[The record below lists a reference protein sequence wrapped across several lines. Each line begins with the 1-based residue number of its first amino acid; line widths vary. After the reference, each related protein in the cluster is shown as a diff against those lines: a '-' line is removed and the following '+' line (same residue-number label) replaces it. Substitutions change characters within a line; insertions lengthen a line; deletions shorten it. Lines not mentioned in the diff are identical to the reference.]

1 MGPIFVYIE
10 MEEVSIAGSW
20 VKNGDNIHLCT
31 SGIILI
37 EPIKAWVGWL
47 KKEIAGPD
55 GGSIRRAPYAGKAP

>member
-10 MEEVSIAGSW
+10 MEEVSIAESW

-37 EPIKAWVGWL
+37 EPIKA
-47 KKEIAGPD
+47 
-55 GGSIRRAPYAGKAP
+55 